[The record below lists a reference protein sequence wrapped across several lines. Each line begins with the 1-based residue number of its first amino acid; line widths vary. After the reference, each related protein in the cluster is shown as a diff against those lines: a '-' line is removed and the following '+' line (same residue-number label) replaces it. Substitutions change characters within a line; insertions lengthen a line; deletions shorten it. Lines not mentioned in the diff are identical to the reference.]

1 MAIPLEAARPA
12 TAASAPPGPVREF
25 WHYFSENKGAVGGL
39 VVIVIVVLAAVF
51 ADQVAP
57 YPPAEQFRDHFLAP
71 PVWMAGG
78 SFDFLLG
85 TDAVG
90 RDIFSRIIHGA
101 RFSLMIGL
109 IVVTLSLSV
118 GIGRASCRE
127 RV

>member
-1 MAIPLEAARPA
+1 MAARLAAARPA
-12 TAASAPPGPVREF
+12 APATGAPPGPLREF

-78 SFDFLLG
+78 SFDFVLG
-85 TDAVG
+85 TDAVE
-90 RDIFSRIIHGA
+90 
-101 RFSLMIGL
+101 
-109 IVVTLSLSV
+109 
-118 GIGRASCRE
+118 IGRAH
-127 RV
+127 V